1 MKEHQTLPGAIW
13 YVGLLAVAAMWASAF
28 WGCG

>member
-1 MKEHQTLPGAIW
+1 MKEYETLPGAIW
-13 YVGLLAVAAMWASAF
+13 YVGLLAAAAMWASAF